1 MKLNGRTTLLVIGAA
16 ILGGAALGGCARH
29 EEPYQARGSIKDTTP
44 GTSAPQAPR
53 TARGGPAQ
61 RVTARPVGAPTS
73 APDDNGPAGAPP
85 RTASREAAPRAPSPN
100 VGPGAPA
107 APATAAPTAADQPV
121 GSPASP
127 AEASPAADPPV
138 SVNARLL
145 EQGRQ
150 LFAAGKVLDARK
162 RFISAIN
169 GLSPE
174 ATLALGRTFD
184 THYLSQ
190 LKSSDGAPD
199 MQRALQLYQS
209 AVERG
214 SADAKADLDR
224 TRATLGL
231 APL

>member
-1 MKLNGRTTLLVIGAA
+1 M
-16 ILGGAALGGCARH
+16 
-29 EEPYQARGSIKDTTP
+29 ARGSIKDTAP
-44 GTSAPQAPR
+44 GTAAPQTSRA
-53 TARGGPAQ
+53 ARGGSAQ
-61 RVTARPVGAPTS
+61 RVTARPIGAPAS
-73 APDDNGPAGAPP
+73 APDDNGPAGGPP
-85 RTASREAAPRAPSPN
+85 RTAKPQDAPPTPGPV
-100 VGPGAPA
+100 VGPGAPERVAPA
-107 APATAAPTAADQPV
+107 APAAANQPAEA
-121 GSPASP
+121 PASP
-127 AEASPAADPPV
+127 AGVDPAAEAPV
-138 SVNARLL
+138 SVHARLL
-145 EQGRQ
+145 AQGRQ